1 MMGATTVQAPLFAA
15 VSTGPRVLESDE
27 VRLALVSA
35 PAPPAELLASD
46 REQAL
51 ARVRAAR
58 ALLRIGD
65 TRDADSP
72 CPRCGSPRIE
82 RLVEVAAEGGQRWV
96 AMCSARCRR
105 GASGFAQQARQP

>member
-1 MMGATTVQAPLFAA
+1 MMSATTVQPPLFAA
-15 VSTGPRVLESDE
+15 VSAVPRARESDQ
-27 VRLALVSA
+27 VRLVLVPDAL
-35 PAPPAELLASD
+35 PAELLASE

-58 ALLRIGD
+58 GLLRIGD

-72 CPRCGSPRIE
+72 CPRCGNPRSE
-82 RLVEVAAEGGQRWV
+82 RLEEVAAEGGLRWV

-105 GASGFAQQARQP
+105 GASGTAQQARQP